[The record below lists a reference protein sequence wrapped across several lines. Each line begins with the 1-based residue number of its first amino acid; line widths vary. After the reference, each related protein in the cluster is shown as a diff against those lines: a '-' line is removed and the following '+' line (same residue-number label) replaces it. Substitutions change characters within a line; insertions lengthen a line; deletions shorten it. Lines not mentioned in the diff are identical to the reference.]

1 MMIDKISRV
10 SQLGNVQGTKRT
22 SAVQELPS
30 ALDEISVS
38 AEAKEMADAFY
49 INKVSEETP
58 DVRSDLV
65 EQIKQKIRD
74 PNYLSEAVIAATADQ
89 ILSAYGF

>member
-10 SQLGNVQGTKRT
+10 NQIGNVQSTKR
-22 SAVQELPS
+22 SAAVQGVPS

-49 INKVSEETP
+49 INKVAQETP

-89 ILSAYGF
+89 ILSAYGL

>member
-22 SAVQELPS
+22 SAVQELSS